1 MGFFG
6 GKAQV
11 FRLKVRKWDE
21 MKFYE
26 FYENSTSAIFQDLEK
41 NFMKLYVEDFLLRF
55 LYQMWA
61 QNGTKMSFLNV
72 FLNFRQWRTLG
83 SLTIFGN

>member
-21 MKFYE
+21 MTFYE

-72 FLNFRQWRTLG
+72 FLNFR
-83 SLTIFGN
+83 